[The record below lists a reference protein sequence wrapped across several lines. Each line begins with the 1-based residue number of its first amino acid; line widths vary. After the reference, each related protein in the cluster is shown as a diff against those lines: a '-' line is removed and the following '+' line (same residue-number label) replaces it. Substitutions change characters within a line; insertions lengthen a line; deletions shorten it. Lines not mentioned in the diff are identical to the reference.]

1 MSGVSNSFKFSLVSN
16 VKLQHFKGMLID
28 HASLIVQ
35 TQSTNHH
42 PQPTPPLKDT
52 GSASD
57 YRS

>member
-1 MSGVSNSFKFSLVSN
+1 
-16 VKLQHFKGMLID
+16 MLID
-28 HASLIVQ
+28 HAPLIVQ

-52 GSASD
+52 GSAPD